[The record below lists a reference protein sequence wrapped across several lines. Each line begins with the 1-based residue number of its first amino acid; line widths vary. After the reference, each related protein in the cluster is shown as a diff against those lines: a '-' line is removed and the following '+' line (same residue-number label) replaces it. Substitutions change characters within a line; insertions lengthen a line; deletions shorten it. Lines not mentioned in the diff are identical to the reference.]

1 MPKIPALLLTL
12 AATLLPLPA
21 FAQVTGTFST
31 VVTGTYNISGGQPAG
46 TNLFHSFLDFSPQ
59 TNPVTFLNDP
69 SLNNIFVRVLG
80 TNPSLINGAIATTNP
95 ANLFLLNPNGITF
108 GNNARLNLNGSFFA
122 TTANAIRFAD
132 GREFS
137 TLNATATD
145 LLSVSVPTSLHFI
158 TTPAGISLTGNGSLI
173 LAGPNNTRVS
183 LTSCT
188 IFIPGLCPRS
198 ALRVGGDRTL
208 ALIGGPITL
217 NGANLLAGQIEVG
230 SVGAGAVVGI
240 NPDLSLNYNGVNAL
254 QDIQLLNQASIDA
267 SGGRGGAI
275 QVRGR
280 DISLSRGGAIAA
292 ITTATNTTGQPL
304 RVHATGTLSLDSS
317 TGPISRI
324 FTEANNTGGI
334 GGNVEI
340 TAGRLVGTAGARVE
354 ARVAYLGARS
364 GDLTVNTGDLTLRG
378 ESPGGIRSGL
388 LIDHAALTGQGGKL
402 TVNATQINLDQKAQ
416 INASTF
422 SDGNAGEIVIN
433 SGAIAMAGE
442 SIIRSSGDNRRGN
455 GGNVTI
461 ATQTLNLR
469 SGAQITTSTLA
480 AGNAGNLR
488 IQAQDIFLTGVGSTN
503 PTSLTAN
510 VASPTAT
517 GSGGRLTL
525 ETQRLTLNNGAQIST
540 GTFGVGNG
548 SDANITAHESIT
560 INGIGKNPAGK
571 TFFSGIFTQTDA
583 TGQGN
588 SGNLT
593 LETGRL
599 TITDGGVISVGTI
612 GAGQGGTL
620 TINAREQITVAGLG
634 EQLPSGISSRT
645 RTGAN
650 AGTVTINTDQL
661 RVGDRATITVET
673 LGTGNAGN
681 LEINA
686 RLVQLENQGNITAA
700 TRSGQGGNVNVT
712 ADQLRVSDR
721 GTVTVES
728 LGIANAGN
736 LEINARLIQL
746 ENQGT
751 ITAATTSGQGGN
763 IALNATHIILLFDSE
778 ISTTAGTANQ
788 PGDGGN
794 ITINAATVTGLF
806 NSDIISNSFQG
817 RGGRIV
823 ITAEG
828 IFGLKFR
835 LQRTPE
841 NDITAFSLFS
851 PELNGEVILNTPG
864 IDPTQ
869 ALIDVPVV
877 DSPEV
882 VQQVCGLRAGTEV
895 GSGLRFQGRGIPR
908 EGFGGV
914 AVLPVVMPE
923 GGDAP
928 MLSSSH
934 PINPNP
940 NPLIAQGWGRNAQ
953 GQLVL
958 TAQAPAG
965 PALLLSAVRCPSSQ
979 IFP

>member
-12 AATLLPLPA
+12 TAALLPLPVA
-21 FAQVTGTFST
+21 AQVIGTFGT
-31 VVTGTYNISGGQPAG
+31 VVNGTYDISGGQPAG
-46 TNLFHSFLDFSPQ
+46 SNLFHSFLDFSPQ
-59 TNPVTFLNDP
+59 NNPVTFLNDP
-69 SLNNIFVRVLG
+69 SLTNIFVRVLG
-80 TNPSLINGAIATTNP
+80 TNPSVINGAIATSNP

-108 GNNARLNLNGSFFA
+108 GNNARLNLNGSFIA
-122 TTANAIRFAD
+122 STAHSLIFPD

-137 TLNATATD
+137 TLNTTATD
-145 LLSVSVPTSLHFI
+145 LLSVQVPIGLRFAQTA
-158 TTPAGISLTGNGSLI
+158 AGIMLTGNGAVIPNGPNESRISLTGCHALCQS
-173 LAGPNNTRVS
+173 S
-183 LTSCT
+183 LTAAANQA
-188 IFIPGLCPRS
+188 I
-198 ALRVGGDRTL
+198 TL
-208 ALIGGPITL
+208 LGGPVTL
-217 NGANLLAGQIEVG
+217 DGGNLLAPNGRLAVG
-230 SVGAGAVVGI
+230 SVGAGQIVGL
-240 NPDLSLNYNGVNAL
+240 NPDFSLNYGGVTAF
-254 QDIQLLNQASIDA
+254 QDIRLFNRASIDS
-267 SGGRGGAI
+267 SGVRGGAI
-275 QVRGR
+275 QVQGR
-280 DISLSRGGAIAA
+280 NLDLSGGGAIAS
-292 ITTATNTTGQPL
+292 ITTGANTTGQTL
-304 RVHATGTLSLDSS
+304 QINATGTIRLDSS
-317 TGPISRI
+317 SSPISRI
-324 FTEANNTGGI
+324 FTEANATGGI
-334 GGNVEI
+334 GGNIAINTGQLLATGGGEVS
-340 TAGRLVGTAGARVE
+340 
-354 ARVAYLGARS
+354 ARVANLGGRS
-364 GDLTVNTGDLTLRG
+364 GDLTITGQQMTIQG
-378 ESPGGIRSGL
+378 VSPGGVRSTVAIAHG
-388 LIDHAALTGQGGKL
+388 ASTGQGG
-402 TVNATQINLDQKAQ
+402 TATINVANINLDDQGQ
-416 INASTF
+416 ILARTTSN
-422 SDGNAGEIVIN
+422 GNAGNIVIN
-433 SGAIAMAGE
+433 SNSLTMARE
-442 SIIRSSGDNRRGN
+442 STIRSSAERFSGN
-455 GGNVTI
+455 GGNITI
-461 ATQTLNLR
+461 NSQTLNLN

-480 AGNAGNLR
+480 AGNAGTLR
-488 IQAQDIFLTGVGSTN
+488 IKAADIFLTGGSTN

-548 SDANITAHESIT
+548 SDTSITASESIA
-560 INGIGKNPAGK
+560 INGLGKNPAGK

-588 SGNLT
+588 SGNLS

-612 GAGQGGTL
+612 GTGQGGNL
-620 TINAREQITVAGLG
+620 TINAREQVTVTGFG

-645 RTGAN
+645 RTGAQ
-650 AGTVTINTDQL
+650 AGTVTMNTD
-661 RVGDRATITVET
+661 I
-673 LGTGNAGN
+673 
-681 LEINA
+681 
-686 RLVQLENQGNITAA
+686 
-700 TRSGQGGNVNVT
+700 
-712 ADQLRVSDR
+712 LRVSDR
-721 GTVTVES
+721 ATVTVES

-736 LEINARLIQL
+736 LDINARLIQL

-763 IALNATHIILLFDSE
+763 INLNALHIILLFDSE

-806 NSDIISNSFQG
+806 NSDIISNSFRG

-882 VQQVCGLRAGTEV
+882 VQQVCGLRAGTAAD
-895 GSGLRFQGRGIPR
+895 SGLRFQGRGIPR

-928 MLSSSH
+928 MLSSSN

-940 NPLIAQGWGRNAQ
+940 RPLIAQGWGRNAQ

-958 TAQAPAG
+958 TAQAPTA
-965 PALLLSAVRCPSSQ
+965 PTLLLSAVGCPAA
-979 IFP
+979 